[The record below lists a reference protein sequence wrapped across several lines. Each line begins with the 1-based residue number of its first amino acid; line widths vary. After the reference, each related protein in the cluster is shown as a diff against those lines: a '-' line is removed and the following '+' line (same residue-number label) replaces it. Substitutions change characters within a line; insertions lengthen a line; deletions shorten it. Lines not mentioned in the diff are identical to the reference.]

1 MAKPIGGGLAAV
13 TGRMKGFS
21 TGGAVMTFGQT
32 VPGGVPG
39 GKAGGQLL
47 PAKYICGS
55 AQSVTTPAIEGMIAG
70 EGRIGRPA
78 EPLPGTK
85 KAEASEASDASDASD
100 ASEASAGP
108 TLMVISTLLRFVQLI
123 PCRGRCP
130 LRAARRQCASR
141 SGSARAARCR

>member
-1 MAKPIGGGLAAV
+1 
-13 TGRMKGFS
+13 MKGVS
-21 TGGAVMTFGQT
+21 TGGAGMTFGQA
-32 VPGGVPG
+32 VPG

-55 AQSVTTPAIEGMIAG
+55 AQSATTPAIEGMIAG

-78 EPLPGTK
+78 EPLPGTM

-108 TLMVISTLLRFVQLI
+108 TLIAMSTLLQ
-123 PCRGRCP
+123 
-130 LRAARRQCASR
+130 
-141 SGSARAARCR
+141 SAQWMPG